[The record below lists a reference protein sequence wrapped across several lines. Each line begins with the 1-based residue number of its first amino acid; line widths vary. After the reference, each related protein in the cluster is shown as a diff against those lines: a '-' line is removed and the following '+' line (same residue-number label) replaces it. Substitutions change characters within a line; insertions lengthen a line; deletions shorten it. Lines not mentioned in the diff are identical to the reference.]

1 MKITAVIM
9 CSGLSRRM
17 GSNKLLM
24 PFNGRKIYEYVLDT
38 VLKCD
43 FYKVIAV
50 TAYDEIGEKYRG
62 IDVVFNPDNEE
73 GISSSIRL
81 GVKLSGNSD
90 AVMFFTADQP
100 CLDVKT
106 VKRLMAAFEER
117 KQIIVP
123 AYEGKTQ
130 NPVIFPIKYKDDLLS
145 LKGDNGGKKVY
156 SLFYDDVYEVPFDTE
171 LPFFDID
178 TEDDL
183 IRLKNMT

>member
-1 MKITAVIM
+1 
-9 CSGLSRRM
+9 
-17 GSNKLLM
+17 
-24 PFNGRKIYEYVLDT
+24 
-38 VLKCD
+38 
-43 FYKVIAV
+43 
-50 TAYDEIGEKYRG
+50 
-62 IDVVFNPDNEE
+62 
-73 GISSSIRL
+73 
-81 GVKLSGNSD
+81 
-90 AVMFFTADQP
+90 MFFTADQP
-100 CLDVKT
+100 CLDVKA

-123 AYEGKTQ
+123 VYEGKTR